1 MIDLTLPQAFVS
13 DFSNVFELIIIYRL
27 VTNYL
32 SKKIILI
39 DFLASLVIVCVPIL
53 ESSLDFPLIIIY
65 LWLFDRKYDRPQILY
80 DNIIAM

>member
-39 DFLASLVIVCVPIL
+39 DVAGIKRRKSFKLFFLNRNWI
-53 ESSLDFPLIIIY
+53 
-65 LWLFDRKYDRPQILY
+65 RPKMSF
-80 DNIIAM
+80 IIAF